1 MKLVKKWLKY
11 SIHMTKAQRKTIGP
25 LWKVI
30 VITFSFRF
38 YDIFFV
44 YNVIQT
50 SCFFC
55 QKKVA
60 DLYEQSSCRV
70 SSAVTAYWNL

>member
-1 MKLVKKWLKY
+1 MKTHHNY
-11 SIHMTKAQRKTIGP
+11 IFIQI
-25 LWKVI
+25 LW
-30 VITFSFRF
+30 
-38 YDIFFV
+38 YFFV

-60 DLYEQSSCRV
+60 DLYEQSSWRV
-70 SSAVTAYWNL
+70 SSAVTAYWNP

>member
-1 MKLVKKWLKY
+1 M
-11 SIHMTKAQRKTIGP
+11 SKAQCKTIGP
-25 LWKVI
+25 LWKLI

-60 DLYEQSSCRV
+60 DLYEQSSWRV
-70 SSAVTAYWNL
+70 SSAVAAYWNL